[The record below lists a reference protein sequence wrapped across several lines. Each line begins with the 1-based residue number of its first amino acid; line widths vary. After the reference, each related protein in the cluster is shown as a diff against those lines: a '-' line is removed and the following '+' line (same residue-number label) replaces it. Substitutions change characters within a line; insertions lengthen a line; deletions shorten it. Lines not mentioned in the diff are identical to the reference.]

1 MAVKAL
7 VIVEGASD
15 KALVE
20 LLVQK
25 LGLSRNCEVVT
36 FAETPKGFVSITRT
50 HLNNP
55 TARLVLLKD
64 LDEMNEINA
73 AVEVECNLN
82 SLEKAERVEN
92 FQWRFSSG
100 ATFLFIPVGLPND
113 PDLNSLGIRRHTME
127 SHLLRFLLDHPE
139 KCVHERTRHQ
149 IGDPKSLLS
158 QVLPILRRHD
168 PPLDSAKDVFQVLR
182 GVLGWTRDLRDLL
195 NKMLRDVS
203 VESEPAFERLCVRLK
218 QAIVK

>member
-7 VIVEGASD
+7 VMVEGASD

-25 LGLSRNCEVVT
+25 LELSQNCEVFA
-36 FAETPKGFVSITRT
+36 FAERPESFVGVTRA

-55 TARLVLLKD
+55 TACLVLLKD
-64 LDEMNEINA
+64 LDEMDETTATN
-73 AVEVECNLN
+73 EVERNLN

-92 FQWRFSSG
+92 FRWRFSSG
-100 ATFLFIPVGLPND
+100 ATFHFIPVGLPND

-139 KCVHERTRHQ
+139 KCVHERTGHQ
-149 IGDPKSLLS
+149 IGDPKSLLR
-158 QVLPILRRHD
+158 QVLPIVRQHD

-182 GVLGWTRDLRDLL
+182 GILGWTRDLHDLL
-195 NKMLRDVS
+195 KKVLRDVS
-203 VESEPAFERLCVRLK
+203 VESEPAFEVLCTRLK
-218 QAIVK
+218 QAIGK